1 MASEASTAIPTNDP
15 ETDRDEQATPP
26 PAEAS
31 SPPVVTRDMLRE
43 GDPPTGWWGKKY
55 RVFENWLTE
64 KSTESNRW
72 HRFLAWVFLPLAYR
86 SGIKL
91 GKRSDTGDYEV
102 AMPFTSFNKNWYNAM
117 AGAALLGNSEVAG
130 GMYIFNQVGPDYTVV
145 CKELSY
151 KFRLPCVGPAIYRVK
166 PVDDIAELK
175 KHKLEFNVTVQMQ
188 IVQAVHHK
196 DEKERKVGKATA
208 TFHVAPKAKLRARQ
222 AQTHVPPP
230 VRLGLGLVWPAIL
243 SLTAMI
249 GALVLTHWW
258 PAGIAG
264 LCTMLFTK
272 FAWGYLIQHRPPQ
285 RWVAL
290 IATAFG
296 MFGLTGLGIW
306 AAIESSTFWTSLSFG
321 GAVSLFIAAVAIALP
336 IRVPEKG

>member
-1 MASEASTAIPTNDP
+1 MAPEAPTAIPTNGP
-15 ETDRDEQATPP
+15 ERDRDEQAPTV
-26 PAEAS
+26 EAGA
-31 SPPVVTRDMLRE
+31 PVVTTDMLHE
-43 GDPPTGWWGKKY
+43 GDPPTGWFGKKY

-91 GKRSDTGDYEV
+91 GKRSEAGDYEV
-102 AMPFTSFNKNWYNAM
+102 AMPFTTFNKNWYNAM

-145 CKELSY
+145 CKELNY

-175 KHKLEFNVTVQMQ
+175 KHKLEFNVTVEMQ
-188 IVQAVHHK
+188 VVQAVHHK

-222 AQTHVPPP
+222 AQTHTPPP
-230 VRLGLGLVWPAIL
+230 VRLGLGLTWPAVL
-243 SLTAMI
+243 SLAAMI
-249 GALVLTHWW
+249 GALALTHWW
-258 PAGIAG
+258 PAALAG
-264 LCTMLFTK
+264 VCMLAFTK
-272 FAWGYLIQHRPPQ
+272 CAWGYLIQHRPGQ
-285 RWVAL
+285 RWVSL
-290 IATAFG
+290 VATG
-296 MFGLTGLGIW
+296 LTMFGLTGLGIW
-306 AAIESSTFWTSLSFG
+306 AAIVESTLWTSLSFG
-321 GAVSLFIAAVAIALP
+321 GAASLFLAVIAIVWP
-336 IRVPEKG
+336 ITPKTQD

>member
-1 MASEASTAIPTNDP
+1 MATDASPAISTHDSR
-15 ETDRDEQATPP
+15 DLDEQDAA
-26 PAEAS
+26 PAEADATI
-31 SPPVVTRDMLRE
+31 VTPDMLRA
-43 GDPPTGWWGKKY
+43 GDPPAGWWGQKY
-55 RVFENWLTE
+55 RAFENWLTE

-91 GKRSDTGDYEV
+91 GKRSATGDYEV

-145 CKELSY
+145 CKELNY

-166 PVDDIAELK
+166 PVDDIEELK
-175 KHKLEFNVTVQMQ
+175 KHNLEFNVTVQMQ

-222 AQTHVPPP
+222 AMTHTPPP
-230 VRLGLGLVWPAIL
+230 VRLGLGLAWPAVL
-243 SLTAMI
+243 SLTALI

-258 PAGIAG
+258 PAAIAG
-264 LCTMLFTK
+264 LCTLGFTK
-272 FAWGYLIQHRPPQ
+272 FAWGYLIQHRKLQ

-290 IATAFG
+290 IATTFTT
-296 MFGLTGLGIW
+296 FGLTGLGVW
-306 AAIESSTFWTSLSFG
+306 AAIESARLWTALSFG
-321 GAVSLFIAAVAIALP
+321 SAASLFIAAVAIAWP
-336 IRVPEKG
+336 IKQKSA

>member
-1 MASEASTAIPTNDP
+1 MAHDASTAIPTNDP
-15 ETDRDEQATPP
+15 ESDRDEQALT
-26 PAEAS
+26 PAEADA
-31 SPPVVTRDMLRE
+31 PTVTRDMLHA
-43 GDPPTGWWGKKY
+43 GDPPVGWWGQKY

-91 GKRSDTGDYEV
+91 GQRSDTGDYEV
-102 AMPFTSFNKNWYNAM
+102 AVPFTTFNKNWYNAM

-145 CKELSY
+145 CKELNY

-175 KHKLEFNVTVQMQ
+175 KHKLEFNVTVEML
-188 IVQAVHHK
+188 IVQAVRHK
-196 DEKERKVGKATA
+196 DEKERKVGKAVA

-222 AQTHVPPP
+222 AQTQTPPP
-230 VRLGLGLVWPAIL
+230 LRLGLGLAWPAML
-243 SLTAMI
+243 SLAVMV

-258 PAGIAG
+258 PAAIACVSLVG
-264 LCTMLFTK
+264 FTK
-272 FAWGYLIQHRPPQ
+272 FAWGYLIQHRRPQ
-285 RWVAL
+285 RWVSL
-290 IATAFG
+290 VATALG
-296 MFGLTGLGIW
+296 TLGLTGVGIW
-306 AAIESSTFWTSLSFG
+306 AAIDGTSLWTWASFAAAG
-321 GAVSLFIAAVAIALP
+321 SLFLAAAAIAWP
-336 IRVPEKG
+336 VKPREKG